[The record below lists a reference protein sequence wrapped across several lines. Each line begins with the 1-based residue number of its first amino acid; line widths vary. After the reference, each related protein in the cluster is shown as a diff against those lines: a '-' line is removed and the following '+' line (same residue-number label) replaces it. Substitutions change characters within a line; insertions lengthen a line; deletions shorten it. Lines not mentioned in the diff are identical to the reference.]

1 MLNSYL
7 TDADVEIVAIASHCL
22 KAMLCTSSG
31 NTALNTLS
39 EYAKELLAPYRPT
52 KKGTP
57 VRNREREREKERTNI

>member
-31 NTALNTLS
+31 NAALSTLS
-39 EYAKELLAPYRPT
+39 DEYSKELLAPYRPL

-57 VRNREREREKERTNI
+57 VNHFLFGLVIAAN